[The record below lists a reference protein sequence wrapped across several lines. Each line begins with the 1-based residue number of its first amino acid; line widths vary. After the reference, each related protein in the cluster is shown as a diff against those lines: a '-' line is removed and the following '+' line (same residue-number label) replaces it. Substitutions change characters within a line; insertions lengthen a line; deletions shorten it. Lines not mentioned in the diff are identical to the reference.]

1 MLQWSTT
8 AIWECKYQEKK
19 SLWYSKENNY
29 YSPSLTKRVEHLHH
43 PPSPLPKLFQW
54 SQSSAFRSKSAL
66 TLVLGEVK
74 VWGEGRRLIFRYHPA
89 SLHCRYFIVGGA
101 SRHYKL
107 GGGGHGLR
115 EDFVPPPHPPHLLC
129 SNDNLLCKNTF
140 SLPNLPLLTE
150 SIMAVKE
157 EVFNPFTPKIS

>member
-1 MLQWSTT
+1 MVHGMIRCVKVKRWKRCCNGQPQPFESVNTKKKIPYDT
-8 AIWECKYQEKK
+8 ARKIII
-19 SLWYSKENNY
+19 
-29 YSPSLTKRVEHLHH
+29 THLHWRNEWNICTT
-43 PPSPLPKLFQW
+43 PLPKLFQW

-101 SRHYKL
+101 SKHYKL

-115 EDFVPPPHPPHLLC
+115 EDFVPPPHPPHSPHCLPHISHDVSSGNIIL
-129 SNDNLLCKNTF
+129 DQ
-140 SLPNLPLLTE
+140 SLIP
-150 SIMAVKE
+150 
-157 EVFNPFTPKIS
+157 